1 MTAAALGARDLVG
14 VAALGLR
21 TRRLRA
27 CLSALGIAIGIA
39 AMVAVLGI
47 SESSKADLIAQLD
60 RLGTNMLR
68 VEPGQT
74 LFGEPTTLPEQ
85 APRMVASMAGVQSAA
100 ATTSVNDVSVRRTD
114 YVDSN
119 ETGGIGVLATDPGL
133 LHTLGGRMASGR
145 FLGPATTRYAAVVL
159 GATAAKRLGV
169 TRPGVNVWLGDRW
182 FTVVG
187 IMAPLELTPELDRSA
202 LIGYDVAGRE
212 FGTQRHATQV
222 YVRAEPSAVARV
234 RSLLGATANP
244 QHPEEVDVSRP
255 SDALAARAAAKDAFR
270 ALFLGLGAVAL
281 LVGGI
286 GIANV
291 MVISVLERRS
301 EIGLRRALGARR
313 RHITAQF
320 LCEAVLLALLGGLAG
335 AVIGAWVT
343 GAYAM
348 SRGWQTVV
356 PATGLGAAVVSAL
369 LIGGLAGIWPAL
381 RAARLSPTEAL
392 RTG

>member
-1 MTAAALGARDLVG
+1 MTAATIGARDLVG

-39 AMVAVLGI
+39 SLVAVLGI
-47 SESSKADLIAQLD
+47 SESSKADLIARLD

-68 VEPGQT
+68 IEPGQT
-74 LFGEPTTLPEQ
+74 LFGEAATLPED
-85 APRMVASMAGVQSAA
+85 APKMVAAMAGVQSAA
-100 ATTSVNDVSVRRTD
+100 ATTSVNDVSVRRTN
-114 YVDSN
+114 YVDEH
-119 ETGGIGVLATDPGL
+119 ETGGIGVLAADPGL
-133 LHTLGGRMASGR
+133 LQTLGGRMASGR
-145 FLGPATTRYAAVVL
+145 FLDSATTRYPAVVL
-159 GATAAKRLGV
+159 GATAAERLGV
-169 TRPGVNVWLGDRW
+169 TGPGVNVWLGDRW

-187 IMAPLELTPELDRSA
+187 IMAALELAPELDRSA
-202 LIGYDVAGRE
+202 LVGYDVARQE
-212 FGTQRHATQV
+212 FATQRHATQL
-222 YVRAEPSAVARV
+222 YVRAEPSAVAHV

-244 QHPEEVDVSRP
+244 ENPGEVNVSRP
-255 SDALAARAAAKDAFR
+255 SDALAALAAAKDAFR

-281 LVGGI
+281 LIGGI

-301 EIGLRRALGARR
+301 EIGLRRAFGARR

-320 LCEAVLLALLGGLAG
+320 LCEALLLALLGGLAG
-335 AVIGAWVT
+335 AVIGGLAT
-343 GAYAM
+343 GAYAV

-356 PATGLGAAVVSAL
+356 PPTALGAAVLSAL
-369 LIGGLAGIWPAL
+369 LIGGVAGIWPAL

-392 RTG
+392 RTA